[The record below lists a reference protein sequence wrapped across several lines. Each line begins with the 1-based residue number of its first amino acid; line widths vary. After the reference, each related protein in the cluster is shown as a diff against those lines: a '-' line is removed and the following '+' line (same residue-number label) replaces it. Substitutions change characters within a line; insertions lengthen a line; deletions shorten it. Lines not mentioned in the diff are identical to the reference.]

1 MDSKKSQIL
10 CPPNFFFKK
19 KKICITYLVNVML
32 LNYRIK
38 RGIQIIEQIYD
49 LKITKTKLS
58 QLNISHCPCTPAM
71 SDNVLKFQVA
81 TSLKVVACRN
91 KDDQYYYRNHVVF
104 TNLHNTV
111 FHEHV
116 KTKLI

>member
-1 MDSKKSQIL
+1 
-10 CPPNFFFKK
+10 
-19 KKICITYLVNVML
+19 ML

-58 QLNISHCPCTPAM
+58 QLDISHCPCTPAM

-91 KDDQYYYRNHVVF
+91 KDDQYYYRYHVVF

-116 KTKLI
+116 ETKLI